1 MNNFDDWYNINR
13 GALIYLYNKLFII
26 SKNYGLFL
34 IDNDNT
40 YESYLE
46 MMYNLSNK
54 EVIDEEYY
62 PEFFQKIKN

>member
-1 MNNFDDWYNINR
+1 MNNFDHWYNINK
-13 GALIYLYNKLFII
+13 GVLIYLYNKLFVI
-26 SKNYGLFL
+26 SKNYELFL

-54 EVIDEEYY
+54 EVIDEKCH
-62 PEFFQKIKN
+62 PEFFV

>member
-1 MNNFDDWYNINR
+1 MNNFDHWYNINK
-13 GALIYLYNKLFII
+13 GVLIYLNNKLFVI
-26 SKNYGLFL
+26 SKNYELFL

-54 EVIDEEYY
+54 EVI
-62 PEFFQKIKN
+62 